1 MQLNDLIEF
10 LDKPVKP
17 LTTIGLSRRL
27 LFRGPPKQHAGV
39 NSTDAERIVYDVMQF
54 RSWKVPEILLS
65 GNHAEIAK
73 MAERTS
79 AKADKRKS
87 PRPASLITG
96 MCLPIRTY
104 TIRPAT

>member
-17 LTTIGLSRRL
+17 LTTIGFSRRL
-27 LFRGPPKQHAGV
+27 LFRGLPKQHAGV
-39 NSTDAERIVYDVMQF
+39 NATDAERIVYDVMQF

-73 MAERTS
+73 WRKEQALKRT
-79 AKADKRKS
+79 KEN
-87 PRPASLITG
+87 RPDL
-96 MCLPIRTY
+96 LR
-104 TIRPAT
+104 

>member
-17 LTTIGLSRRL
+17 FPTIGFSRRL

-39 NSTDAERIVYDVMQF
+39 NSTDAERIVYDVIQF
-54 RSWKVPEILLS
+54 RGWKVPEILLS

-73 MAERTS
+73 WRKEQALRRT
-79 AKADKRKS
+79 KEN
-87 PRPASLITG
+87 RPDL
-96 MCLPIRTY
+96 LH
-104 TIRPAT
+104 

>member
-17 LTTIGLSRRL
+17 LTTIGFSRRL
-27 LFRGPPKQHAGV
+27 LFRGLAKRHAGV

-73 MAERTS
+73 WRKEQALKRT
-79 AKADKRKS
+79 KEN
-87 PRPASLITG
+87 RPDL
-96 MCLPIRTY
+96 LR
-104 TIRPAT
+104 

>member
-17 LTTIGLSRRL
+17 LTTIGFSWRL

-54 RSWKVPEILLS
+54 RSWKVPDVALGKS
-65 GNHAEIAK
+65 CRDRQ
-73 MAERTS
+73 MAEGTS
-79 AKADKRKS
+79 AKADQRKS

-96 MCLPIRTY
+96 MCLPIRAY